1 MNPIPA
7 RVLILGG
14 YGTFGGRLAELLASD
29 ARVTLLIAGRS
40 LSQAQAFCDRLA
52 PGASRSAVRFD
63 RDGDVL
69 VQIRVVNP
77 DLVVDATGPF
87 QCYGEDPYRV
97 IKACL
102 AHAIDYLDLAD
113 GSDFVKGVAQFDR
126 EARERGVF
134 ILSGVSSFPVLT
146 AAVLRRLAHGLATLD
161 TITGGIAPSPY
172 AGVGVNVIRAIA
184 SYSGKRLA
192 LVRGGRPSFG
202 IAMTESL
209 RYTISPPGRLPL
221 RNIRFSLVDVP
232 DLQVLP
238 QMWPGLQSLW
248 MGAGPVPE
256 ILHRML
262 NGLAW
267 LVRLRLLPSLLPFSF
282 LIHQVSNRVRWGEHR
297 GGMFVAISGTDA
309 RGVPATRSWHLLAE
323 GDDGPL
329 IPSMACQ
336 AIIERCL
343 AARRPVAGAR
353 AATADLELEDYEA
366 LFARRTI
373 FTGTRTS
380 DPAAAPQPLYQRILG
395 DAWQALPAP
404 LRAMHQCASRQ
415 VAAGEAD
422 VVRGQSPLARLAA
435 FVIGFPAAGQR
446 VPVQVEFAPGAG
458 GERWTRTFAG
468 RSFTSF
474 QSEGR
479 GASAH
484 LLRERFGALTFDLA
498 LVVEAAKLCLVVRR
512 WSLWGLPLPLVLAPA
527 GDSYETVIDDRFHF
541 HVEIR
546 HRLIGLI
553 VGYRGWLE
561 ILPRPICLS

>member
-1 MNPIPA
+1 MNPIPTK
-7 RVLILGG
+7 VLILGG
-14 YGTFGGRLAELLASD
+14 YGTFGGRLAQLLAGD
-29 ARVTLLIAGRS
+29 ARMTLLIAGRS
-40 LSQAQAFCDRLA
+40 LSKAQTFCDRLA
-52 PGASRSAVRFD
+52 LGASRSALRFD
-63 RDGDVL
+63 RDGDAL
-69 VQIRVVNP
+69 AQIRAVNP
-77 DLVVDATGPF
+77 GLVVDATGPF
-87 QCYGEDPYRV
+87 QCYGEDPYRI

-102 AHAIDYLDLAD
+102 VHGIDYLDLAD

-146 AAVLRRLAHGLATLD
+146 AAVLRRLVHGLATLG

-192 LVRGGRPSFG
+192 LIRGGQPSFG
-202 IAMTESL
+202 VAMTESL
-209 RYTISPPGRLPL
+209 RYTISPPGHLPL

-232 DLQVLP
+232 DLHVLP
-238 QMWPGLQSLW
+238 ELWPGLESLW
-248 MGAGPVPE
+248 IGAGPVPE

-282 LIHQVSNRVRWGEHR
+282 LIHQVSNRLRWGEHR

-309 RGVPATRSWHLLAE
+309 CGTPVTRSWHLLAE

-336 AIIERCL
+336 AIIERCF
-343 AARRPVAGAR
+343 AARRPMAGAR

-373 FTGTRTS
+373 HTGRRTF
-380 DPAAAPQPLYQRILG
+380 DPAATQPLYQRILG
-395 DAWQALPAP
+395 DAWDALPAP
-404 LRAMHQCASRQ
+404 LRAMHHCAGPQ
-415 VAAGEAD
+415 VAAGQAD
-422 VVRGQSPLARLAA
+422 VLRGRHPLARLVA
-435 FVIGFPAAGQR
+435 FAMGFPAAGHQ
-446 VPVQVEFAPGAG
+446 VPVQVVFNPGAG
-458 GERWTRTFAG
+458 GECWTRTFAG

-474 QSEGR
+474 QSAGC
-479 GASAH
+479 GTSAH
-484 LLRERFGALTFDLA
+484 LLRERFGPLTFDLA
-498 LVVEAAKLCLVVRR
+498 LVVDGAKLSLVVRR
-512 WSLWGLPLPLVLAPA
+512 WSLWGLALPLFLAPG
-527 GDSYETVIDDRFHF
+527 GDSYEMVIDDRFHF

-553 VGYRGWLE
+553 VSYRGWLE
-561 ILPRPICLS
+561 IRPRAAYS

>member
-1 MNPIPA
+1 MSPIPT

-14 YGTFGGRLAELLASD
+14 YGTFGGRLAQLLAGDS
-29 ARVTLLIAGRS
+29 RVTLLIGGRS
-40 LSQAQAFCDRLA
+40 FEQAQTFCDRLE
-52 PGASRSAVRFD
+52 PGASRSALRFD

-69 VQIRVVNP
+69 AQIRAVNP

-87 QCYGEDPYRV
+87 QCYGEDSYRV

-102 AHAIDYLDLAD
+102 VHGIDYLDLAD
-113 GSDFVKGVAQFDR
+113 SADFVKGVAQFDR

-161 TITGGIAPSPY
+161 TIIGGIAPSPY
-172 AGVGVNVIRAIA
+172 AGVGMNVIRAIA
-184 SYSGKRLA
+184 SYAGKRLA
-192 LVRGGRPSFG
+192 LIRGGHRTFG
-202 IAMTESL
+202 VAMTESL
-209 RYTISPPGRLPL
+209 RYTISPPGHLPL
-221 RNIRFSLVDVP
+221 RSVRFSLVDVP

-238 QMWPGLQSLW
+238 ELWPGLQSLW

-256 ILHRML
+256 ILLRML

-267 LVRLRLLPSLLPFSF
+267 LVRLRLLPSLLPFSL
-282 LIHQVSNRVRWGEHR
+282 LIHHVSNRVRWGEHR
-297 GGMFVAISGTDA
+297 GGMFVAVTGIDAGGT
-309 RGVPATRSWHLLAE
+309 RVTRSWHLIAE

-336 AIIERCL
+336 AIIEHRL
-343 AARRPVAGAR
+343 AARRPAAGAR

-373 FTGTRTS
+373 YTGTRTIDS
-380 DPAAAPQPLYQRILG
+380 TTATQPLYQRILG
-395 DAWQALPAP
+395 DAWDALPAP
-404 LRAMHQCASRQ
+404 LRAMHHRAGPQ
-415 VAAGEAD
+415 VAAGQAD
-422 VVRGQSPLARLAA
+422 VGRGRNLLARLVA
-435 FVIGFPAAGQR
+435 FVLGFPSAGQQ
-446 VPVQVEFAPGAG
+446 VPVQVVFTPHAG

-474 QSEGR
+474 QSAGR
-479 GASAH
+479 GTSEH
-484 LLRERFGALTFDLA
+484 LLRERFGPLTFDLG
-498 LVVEAAKLCLVVRR
+498 LVVEEARLRLVVRR
-512 WSLWGLPLPLVLAPA
+512 WSLWGLALPLFLAPG
-527 GDSYETVIDDRFHF
+527 GDSYETVIEDRFYF

-553 VGYRGWLE
+553 VRYRGWLE
-561 ILPRPICLS
+561 IRP